1 MAQAIPATG
10 KNFIKFNNLFI
21 KVCPDGTQ
29 AAGACV
35 NGLCGTGFTCN
46 QGLCCADSSQTP
58 RCLDGS
64 QAIGACI
71 QGSCGNFL

>member
-1 MAQAIPATG
+1 M
-10 KNFIKFNNLFI
+10 
-21 KVCPDGTQ
+21 
-29 AAGACV
+29 
-35 NGLCGTGFTCN
+35 CGTGFTCN

-71 QGSCGNFL
+71 QGSCGTSYACTTGNICCPSTLNSKIIQLN